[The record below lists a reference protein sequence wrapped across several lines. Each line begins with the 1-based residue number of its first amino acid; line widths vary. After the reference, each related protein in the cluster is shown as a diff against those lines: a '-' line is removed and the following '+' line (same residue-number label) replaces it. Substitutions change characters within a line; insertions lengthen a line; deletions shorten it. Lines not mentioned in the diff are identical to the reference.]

1 MKQNKFYK
9 YEMRCTQK
17 LGALLDRVPDP
28 IMYGAIAVITFIT
41 ILISL

>member
-17 LGALLDRVPDP
+17 LGALLDKVPDNVLYAL
-28 IMYGAIAVITFIT
+28 ITIATFFT
-41 ILISL
+41 ILIS